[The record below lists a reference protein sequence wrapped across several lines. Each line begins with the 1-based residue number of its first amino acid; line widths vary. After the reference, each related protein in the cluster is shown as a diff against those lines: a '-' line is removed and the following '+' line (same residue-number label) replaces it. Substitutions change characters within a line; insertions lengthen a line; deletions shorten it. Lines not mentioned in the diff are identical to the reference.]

1 MRGFD
6 LARNPGLNNTTEY
19 GAGEFPLPTK
29 PTAGTGTQNSSK
41 VLSMI
46 QSQQTEE
53 SYPDLSNLKWELER
67 IQRERDQA
75 NLDRDQANHDR
86 NKVILE
92 RDLLNVERDQ
102 AQKLQQSAA
111 NCDQVKSE
119 VERLQRKQQELASGT
134 ERKVKTL
141 TESLMTRSRPDF
153 RMEVDETFR
162 SAGRFN
168 LDRVAQ
174 EQMNEGL
181 NTWMP
186 PKPVPSSRDLE
197 SGRIK
202 TLMDIK
208 LLGLSP
214 RSTSGSQAGAGT
226 SRLKELQKRLQARTP
241 ESPAREVEARTWREY
256 PMRSSMFANYK
267 KNTDGAYHRHK
278 RDDWTS
284 GQRERRDEFHD
295 ASCVQYFTQPRISEG
310 TVYLIIGD
318 SLVRVLT
325 RIQAPWQVG
334 TLSFWGAAMPQ
345 ILASLEMLEMGKVY
359 TVTLMMGTKNAS
371 KGESRKMVRLQDK
384 ENCFLEELR
393 IYLEPTVLTI
403 CTFPYNRMADQ
414 KAMNMNERVRHFN
427 DIIRQMQKRSLLPV
441 RLLHVARMMEY
452 SLPLN
457 SSSDGIH
464 FNKPKGA
471 GWLNGTFQG
480 HINNVES
487 DLVETNQFTL
497 GPPPRP
503 SFFSGR
509 PVADP
514 LGGRIDSRGSS
525 RSSRIWQLGSTP
537 MERDEVESSTPQS
550 SGVSQVPMV
559 EKK

>member
-1 MRGFD
+1 MMII
-6 LARNPGLNNTTEY
+6 AMP
-19 GAGEFPLPTK
+19 P
-29 PTAGTGTQNSSK
+29 SK
-41 VLSMI
+41 VVRSG
-46 QSQQTEE
+46 
-53 SYPDLSNLKWELER
+53 K
-67 IQRERDQA
+67 
-75 NLDRDQANHDR
+75 
-86 NKVILE
+86 
-92 RDLLNVERDQ
+92 
-102 AQKLQQSAA
+102 
-111 NCDQVKSE
+111 
-119 VERLQRKQQELASGT
+119 RK
-134 ERKVKTL
+134 
-141 TESLMTRSRPDF
+141 
-153 RMEVDETFR
+153 
-162 SAGRFN
+162 
-168 LDRVAQ
+168 
-174 EQMNEGL
+174 
-181 NTWMP
+181 
-186 PKPVPSSRDLE
+186 
-197 SGRIK
+197 
-202 TLMDIK
+202 
-208 LLGLSP
+208 
-214 RSTSGSQAGAGT
+214 
-226 SRLKELQKRLQARTP
+226 
-241 ESPAREVEARTWREY
+241 REVEEASCSVEAVSGNNLKEMA
-256 PMRSSMFANYK
+256 PIVLMRWKTTAYKGNSVTRKLAEVLIEIENATSPGSEKRFQTTRGESEETLHQWSIVGSGYWQRIDLEVKPGHWKTSSK